1 MSKTKLYQ
9 VLDDAQTVL
18 YTTDKIK
25 AALALYDLAIK
36 YEDKQSWFNVLE
48 GDLE

>member
-1 MSKTKLYQ
+1 MPKTKLYQ

-36 YEDKQSWFNVLE
+36 YEDKQSWFGVWTKELE
-48 GDLE
+48 